1 VRAEVAHKGVISE
14 TILLVDDD
22 DAIRR
27 LTRMMLKQLGYTVLE
42 ARDAGEALLVC
53 QESADPISLLLT
65 DLVLP
70 EINGRTLAER
80 LLTVRPE
87 MKVLYMSGYGE
98 IAIGI
103 DAVLEPEANYLQKPF
118 TAETLTRAVH
128 AALRCG

>member
-1 VRAEVAHKGVISE
+1 MAEVAHKVGISE

-27 LTRMMLKQLGYTVLE
+27 LTRMMLKQLGYTVLDV
-42 ARDAGEALLVC
+42 RDAGEASLVC
-53 QESADPISLLLT
+53 QESSDPISLLLT

-118 TAETLTRAVH
+118 TAETLSRAVR